1 MKLIRTHPKIW
12 TRVNSAKAELEPFLC
27 ADVGQLPFG
36 LRSALMNAHKA
47 LQEAQN
53 MSVNPFNKKKEG

>member
-12 TRVNSAKAELEPFLC
+12 TRVNSAKAELEPLL
-27 ADVGQLPFG
+27 DKDLILPYG
-36 LRSALMNAHKA
+36 ARTKLMNAHKA

-53 MSVNPFNKKKEG
+53 MSVNPFKKKEDKK